1 MPTYRNAGRHEL
13 GQNFLADRAVVARVV
28 ELASDRSGS
37 LVEWGTGD
45 GAITLQLAA
54 LGRPLE
60 GVEIDRRRARNLARR
75 VGPHVCI
82 TEGDI
87 LRHAPPPG
95 SIVVSNVP
103 FHLTTPVLRH
113 LLASPNW
120 CRAILITQWEV
131 ARKRAGVG
139 GTTQLTAQFWPWF
152 EFALVER
159 IPSGAFEP
167 SPSVDAG
174 LLVIDRRDRPLVSAL
189 EQQRYQSWV
198 AHVFSSR
205 GRGLADILTRNQVP
219 TDIAAHIAGQLHT
232 RRLPLPRDMDAEHW
246 ARAYSATAAPRP
258 TPQRRPR
265 KRRPADCSAQAKGAG
280 NVRLSPEG
288 RAQGPTNG
296 VSHGDH

>member
-13 GQNFLADRAVVARVV
+13 GQNFLADRAVIARVV
-28 ELASDRSGS
+28 ELASDTPGT

-45 GAITLQLAA
+45 GAITLRLAA

-60 GVEIDRRRARNLARR
+60 GVEIDRRRVRNLARR

-103 FHLTTPVLRH
+103 FHLTTPILRH
-113 LLASPNW
+113 LLASSDW
-120 CRAILITQWEV
+120 RRAILITQWEV

-139 GTTQLTAQFWPWF
+139 GTTQLTAKFWPWF

-159 IPSGAFEP
+159 IPSRAFKP

-174 LLVIDRRDRPLVSAL
+174 LLVIDRRERPLVSTL
-189 EQQRYQSWV
+189 EQMRYQSWV
-198 AHVFSSR
+198 GHVFSMS
-205 GRGLADILTRNQVP
+205 LASV
-219 TDIAAHIAGQLHT
+219 
-232 RRLPLPRDMDAEHW
+232 M
-246 ARAYSATAAPRP
+246 
-258 TPQRRPR
+258 
-265 KRRPADCSAQAKGAG
+265 
-280 NVRLSPEG
+280 
-288 RAQGPTNG
+288 GPPCCHEYGTTWRCQ
-296 VSHGDH
+296 